1 MACGLVAAAQMSW
14 GSVVPAMPYYT
25 QQLGMGA
32 GALGAI
38 IAAFGLGRLIVNVPA
53 GILSRHVHPWKLLLA
68 SVAAVLVC
76 TILTGLLRD
85 FTTVLVVRFVAGV
98 FAGAAITVGQ
108 VLVVGSARPGERGRM
123 SSVLQASQMAGAA
136 IGPVLGGAAMSM
148 FGLFPAFLAA
158 ASGCVVFLAWAAVRW
173 RRVQTTTIAAH
184 PAAHADGP
192 DRSPRPR
199 RRRLAFLFSIA
210 ALNGVGFVI
219 FAVRFGGQQSLVPL
233 LSVQVSEV
241 QAWQLGL
248 GLGALTVVSLAL
260 LPLVGA
266 IADRYDNRWVLA
278 PTLGVSALL
287 TPLYLVVEDPIA
299 FLAVMLAVGVFGS
312 LAGGLPLAS
321 LADAVPSRQF
331 GLMTGV
337 YRTFG
342 DLGTILGPIA
352 LTATLEWF
360 GTAAAVLAMAGL
372 TLVGALLACVR
383 VSAPPARPDDDAS
396 PADLMSQRYL
406 VGT

>member
-1 MACGLVAAAQMSW
+1 
-14 GSVVPAMPYYT
+14 
-25 QQLGMGA
+25 
-32 GALGAI
+32 
-38 IAAFGLGRLIVNVPA
+38 
-53 GILSRHVHPWKLLLA
+53 
-68 SVAAVLVC
+68 
-76 TILTGLLRD
+76 LTGLLRD

-173 RRVQTTTIAAH
+173 RRVQTPTITVPQAAR
-184 PAAHADGP
+184 ADGTE
-192 DRSPRPR
+192 RFPRPR
-199 RRRLAFLFSIA
+199 RRRLAFILSIA

-321 LADAVPSRQF
+321 LADAVPPREF

>member
-1 MACGLVAAAQMSW
+1 
-14 GSVVPAMPYYT
+14 
-25 QQLGMGA
+25 
-32 GALGAI
+32 
-38 IAAFGLGRLIVNVPA
+38 
-53 GILSRHVHPWKLLLA
+53 
-68 SVAAVLVC
+68 
-76 TILTGLLRD
+76 
-85 FTTVLVVRFVAGV
+85 
-98 FAGAAITVGQ
+98 
-108 VLVVGSARPGERGRM
+108 
-123 SSVLQASQMAGAA
+123 
-136 IGPVLGGAAMSM
+136 
-148 FGLFPAFLAA
+148 
-158 ASGCVVFLAWAAVRW
+158 
-173 RRVQTTTIAAH
+173 
-184 PAAHADGP
+184 
-192 DRSPRPR
+192 
-199 RRRLAFLFSIA
+199 
-210 ALNGVGFVI
+210 
-219 FAVRFGGQQSLVPL
+219 
-233 LSVQVSEV
+233 
-241 QAWQLGL
+241 
-248 GLGALTVVSLAL
+248 
-260 LPLVGA
+260 
-266 IADRYDNRWVLA
+266 
-278 PTLGVSALL
+278 VSALL